1 MIAAVASRGRGRATP
16 RGERRVRL
24 SHDERRAQIV
34 ASGRRLFSQRPGHA
48 VSMEAVAAEAGVTT
62 SLLYHYFE
70 GRHDLYAAVV
80 RDMFR
85 GGPPVPE
92 YVPGVT
98 PEERLAESVDGW
110 LEMVERNRDTWLA
123 ALGAEGLGHD
133 PEIEEIFERVRE
145 KAVDNLIQVLGIGPV
160 RDASPELRAVLRS
173 FGGLAEAAS
182 REWLER
188 DRLNR
193 SQVQTLL
200 TDALLALVR
209 DVLPK
214 VEETAPVPL

>member
-1 MIAAVASRGRGRATP
+1 MIAAVASRGTAKARR
-16 RGERRVRL
+16 ERRVRL

-34 ASGRRLFSQRPGHA
+34 ASARRLFSQRPGHA
-48 VSMEAVAAEAGVTT
+48 VSMEAVAEEAGVTT
-62 SLLYHYFE
+62 SLLYHYFA
-70 GRHDLYAAVV
+70 GRRDLYAAVV

-110 LEMVERNRDTWLA
+110 LQMVEDNSETWLA

-133 PEIEEIFERVRE
+133 PEIEEIFDRVRE
-145 KAVDNLIQVLGIGPV
+145 MAVDNIIAVLGIGPL
-160 RDASPELRAVLRS
+160 RDASPELRAVLRAY
-173 FGGLAEAAS
+173 GGLAEAAS

-188 DRLNR
+188 GRLDR
-193 SQVQTLL
+193 SQIQALL

-209 DVLPK
+209 DVLPR
-214 VEETAPVPL
+214 VEAARATVPL